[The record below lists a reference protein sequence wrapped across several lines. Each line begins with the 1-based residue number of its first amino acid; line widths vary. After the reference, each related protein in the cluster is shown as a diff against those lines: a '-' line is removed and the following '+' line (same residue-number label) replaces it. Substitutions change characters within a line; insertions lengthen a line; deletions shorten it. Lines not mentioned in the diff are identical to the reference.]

1 MPYIVILIDE
11 LSDLMMV
18 AAKDVEDSIIRLTQ
32 KARAVG
38 IHMIMATQRPS
49 VDVIT
54 ALIKANCPARI
65 SFQVS
70 QKTDS
75 RTILDANGA
84 ETLMGKGDML
94 YKSPVISGL
103 ERIQAPMITEGEIER
118 IVRETERYGSPGY
131 IDLPDEKADSDDSAD
146 MGSEIDPA
154 LIQDAWKVIL
164 ESGKTSTSYIQRRLR
179 IGYNRAAT
187 IVETLEDMGY
197 LGPVIGNRQ
206 REILKRS

>member
-1 MPYIVILIDE
+1 
-11 LSDLMMV
+11 
-18 AAKDVEDSIIRLTQ
+18 
-32 KARAVG
+32 
-38 IHMIMATQRPS
+38 MIMATQRPS

-94 YKSPVISGL
+94 YKSPVVSGL
-103 ERIQAPMITEGEIER
+103 ERIQAPMITENEIEK
-118 IVRETERYGSPGY
+118 IVKETLRYGNPGY
-131 IDLPDEKADSDDSAD
+131 IDLPDEVSDSDESYDGGAD
-146 MGSEIDPA
+146 IDPA
-154 LIQDAWKVIL
+154 LIQDAWKIIQ

-179 IGYNRAAT
+179 IGYNRAAN
-187 IVETLEDMGY
+187 IVETLEEMGY
-197 LGPVIGNRQ
+197 LGPVIGNKPRD
-206 REILKRS
+206 ILKRS